1 MVSTDCSSNISTT
14 DEAKLTSASAGSTE
28 SLSVFL
34 KLLLKKCAT
43 EKDDELRN
51 MLAICLGEIGGVDPS
66 FVGTDD
72 MFEEANDPSKA
83 WLLSRGVPWKS
94 KSVRYYYQLQL
105 ITTHF
110 VAALRAAPTP
120 TDQHKIAFAI
130 QECKKQYFYFMFHN
144 ITFAHISSSPK
155 Y

>member
-1 MVSTDCSSNISTT
+1 MVSTHCFSNVFLSE
-14 DEAKLTSASAGSTE
+14 EAKFTSANTGSTD
-28 SLSVFL
+28 SLSIFV

-83 WLLSRGVPWKS
+83 WLRNRGVPWKS

-105 ITTHF
+105 ITSHF

-130 QECKKQYFYFMFHN
+130 QECKKQYLVFHVPQHHL
-144 ITFAHISSSPK
+144 AHSSSPPK